1 MKLLCS
7 LSISAAILSTAA
19 WSGSS
24 FQNSCSNFQ
33 FSYLGNDAGITAT
46 CLRANGEANQT
57 SIVINGISNQ
67 NGFLTHDGAPSSFQQ
82 SCGNIGLLS
91 DLRSV
96 TLTANCRAS
105 NGEFIE
111 TSIEI
116 EGISNQNGVLSY

>member
-19 WSGSS
+19 WAGSS
-24 FQNSCSNFQ
+24 FQNTCSNFQ
-33 FSYLGNDAGITAT
+33 FSYLGSEAGITAT
-46 CLRANGEANQT
+46 CLRRTGEANQT
-57 SIVINGISNQ
+57 SIVIHGISNQ
-67 NGFLTHDGAPSSFQQ
+67 NGFLTHDGAPSSFQK

-96 TLTANCRAS
+96 TLPANCRAS
-105 NGEFIE
+105 NGEVIE